1 MKTRVITAAVCI
13 PIFLLLA
20 FLGGWWLGVPLALLA
35 AAGIYEY
42 MQLVDRI
49 NSKDRLAW
57 LLLGSAYIVLGFLSL
72 LGLRLAYA
80 NFLVLLWL
88 LLTIWI
94 TDSGAYFVGKA
105 YGQHKLAPTI
115 SPHKTWEGAV
125 AGAVVGMLLGGLFFS
140 LVFHV
145 NFFLSLL
152 VTLLVSS
159 VGQIGDLV
167 ESKIKRLAGV
177 KDSGKLFPGH
187 GGVLDRF
194 DSIMLAAPFAYILAL
209 LILK

>member
-35 AAGIYEY
+35 AAGIYES